1 MNRTSILLIS
11 ILLLYGC
18 DNQAEIQKEK
28 DKLAK
33 MRKKQRQY
41 TKFAKKL
48 GVNRVSDLKKNEIK
62 LKVDQILNMNK

>member
-1 MNRTSILLIS
+1 MEKSPLRFLNDYDLITMLNEEVPKS
-11 ILLLYGC
+11 
-18 DNQAEIQKEK
+18 K

-33 MRKKQRQY
+33 MRKKQREY